1 MSDFR
6 DHFSS
11 VAARYAA
18 FRPHYP
24 KELFS
29 YLASIAPANE
39 LAWDCACG
47 NGQATVDLAEHFA
60 KVVGTDGSA
69 EQIAAAKP
77 HPKIDYKVAPA
88 EKSGLVDA
96 SVDLVTVGQALHWLP
111 LDSFYAEARRVLKAA
126 GVLAVWTYSAAR
138 VEGDAVDELVQD
150 FHYNRIGPYWPP
162 GREHVEEG
170 YRSLPFPFAEI
181 ATPKFEMTARWNL
194 EQLIGYFSSW
204 SGTKRYTEALG
215 KSPLLQLEA
224 EMLTVWG
231 DPSVPRTITWPLTM
245 RCGRKD

>member
-18 FRPHYP
+18 FRPRYP

-29 YLASIAPANE
+29 YLASIAPGKE

-47 NGQATVDLAEHFA
+47 NGQATADLAGHFA

-69 EQIAAAKP
+69 EQISAAKA
-77 HPKIDYKVAPA
+77 HSKIEYRVAPA
-88 EKSGLVDA
+88 ERSGLVDG
-96 SVDLVTVGQALHWLP
+96 SVDLVTVAQALHWLP
-111 LDSFYAEARRVLKAA
+111 LDAFYAEVRRVLK
-126 GVLAVWTYSAAR
+126 GRGIFAVWSYGATKIDS
-138 VEGDAVDELVQD
+138 EPVDELVQD

-170 YRSLPFPFAEI
+170 YRSLPFPFSEI
-181 ATPKFEMTARWNL
+181 TTPKFEMTARWNL

-204 SGTKRYTEALG
+204 SGTQRYTEALG
-215 KSPLLQLEA
+215 KSPLPQLEA
-224 EMLTVWG
+224 ELLTVWG
-231 DPSVPRTITWPLTM
+231 DPSVPRLITWPLTL